1 MTLFHAASHIEKYID
16 MQHDKVMIPVK
27 RQRSQ
32 IIGKFADYGLGQ
44 KTCILLARIRKS
56 CMGHTWASLLD
67 IELWNPN
74 EDGILH

>member
-1 MTLFHAASHIEKYID
+1 
-16 MQHDKVMIPVK
+16 
-27 RQRSQ
+27 
-32 IIGKFADYGLGQ
+32 
-44 KTCILLARIRKS
+44 LLARIRKS